1 MKDHYI
7 PEHTFPIKIDQN
19 VLILGNYFFNLF
31 LVIGNSHSALFEV
44 GVSGIVD
51 TIIRQLEQLDINPD
65 FIIPSH
71 PHSDHITGLPG
82 LAKRYPDARII
93 TATGAKEFNE
103 HPKSLALL
111 IKEDMFIS
119 KRLAE
124 FNIKPGRPSLKKVP
138 DLSHALT
145 IDEKQSFDLGGITL
159 DLVKA
164 DGHSPGNLM
173 GIINS
178 KKILFCSD
186 SLGFHFPGRGYLPL
200 YFSGAQA
207 YISNLNF
214 IKEFN
219 PAIICPAH
227 QGHLA
232 GEDAIR
238 GIKKSLDT
246 TLETI
251 KDIKQS
257 RLLDEK
263 LALDLFEQSY
273 KDEFTLYTEDNIK
286 KCTSLLVKRAKEA
299 V

>member
-1 MKDHYI
+1 
-7 PEHTFPIKIDQN
+7 
-19 VLILGNYFFNLF
+19 
-31 LVIGNSHSALFEV
+31 
-44 GVSGIVD
+44 
-51 TIIRQLEQLDINPD
+51 
-65 FIIPSH
+65 
-71 PHSDHITGLPG
+71 
-82 LAKRYPDARII
+82 
-93 TATGAKEFNE
+93 
-103 HPKSLALL
+103 
-111 IKEDMFIS
+111 
-119 KRLAE
+119 
-124 FNIKPGRPSLKKVP
+124 
-138 DLSHALT
+138 
-145 IDEKQSFDLGGITL
+145 
-159 DLVKA
+159 
-164 DGHSPGNLM
+164 
-173 GIINS
+173 
-178 KKILFCSD
+178 
-186 SLGFHFPGRGYLPL
+186 L